1 MKRFLT
7 FALTAIIMLLSAC
20 PEISAQSKIDKLI
33 EDLESKPDV
42 ETTYTEHRTRTKKKL
57 YKISRVL
64 TFTNQAY
71 YQKAQKA
78 FEAERSNSISA
89 VKTASGYM
97 YKFSDKNG
105 SCSYTLT
112 AGKAPSMGKNKG
124 VTPYTLVMTWKSR
137 GADDNEPDD
146 TADITNPLIINS
158 DSELDFAALEE
169 RLRQLDDINLEALE
183 GLGSNGE
190 LNIEQ
195 FKSLKHD
202 KSKKSHSKSKKICN
216 STTTITIN

>member
-1 MKRFLT
+1 MKRLLSY
-7 FALTAIIMLLSAC
+7 AIMAIIMLISAC

-78 FEAERSNSISA
+78 FEAERANSISA
-89 VKTASGYM
+89 VKTSSGYM

-112 AGKAPSMGKNKG
+112 VGKTPSMGKNKG
-124 VTPYTLVMTWKSR
+124 ITPYTLVMIWKGR
-137 GADDNEPDD
+137 GADDNDSDD
-146 TADITNPLIINS
+146 TADMTTSITILPGCGS
-158 DSELDFAALEE
+158 DFTTLEE
-169 RLRQLDDINLEALE
+169 NLRRLDDLDLSNLNDLDLDALRK
-183 GLGSNGE
+183 LDD
-190 LNIEQ
+190 LDLDIEQ
-195 FKSLKHD
+195 IETHVND
-202 KSKKSHSKSKKICN
+202 TRKKIRGK
-216 STTTITIN
+216 SDRIVID